1 MGNST
6 SSRRRRQHRSDAES
20 AARRTSTAG
29 AGTGADFTSYTLT
42 TTPSIPSA
50 PPLGSMTDDMNLPL
64 PSMIRL
70 ASHPA
75 SLENKVCCVC
85 SDTVEV
91 GLGHLRLGCRC
102 LLHDDCFVHYVRS
115 KSKFDW
121 TKAGGVRCPYSLAGE
136 DCKFEGPGDYVITP
150 DELHQLLILVQ
161 EALSE
166 PGSTLEEDDHMADAP
181 ITFEEIEKFREWLD
195 EANQTAES
203 TPPDANSST
212 DKEDINS
219 IFIDV
224 TTKACPKC
232 GLRSGHMHGHAC
244 HHVTGG
250 CERCGEEYCYRCL
263 STATQN
269 LASRGDRGKCE
280 CGYWCV
286 TWHDPY

>member
-1 MGNST
+1 M
-6 SSRRRRQHRSDAES
+6 Q
-20 AARRTSTAG
+20 
-29 AGTGADFTSYTLT
+29 F
-42 TTPSIPSA
+42 IW
-50 PPLGSMTDDMNLPL
+50 
-64 PSMIRL
+64 
-70 ASHPA
+70 
-75 SLENKVCCVC
+75 
-85 SDTVEV
+85 
-91 GLGHLRLGCRC
+91 CRC

-195 EANQTAES
+195 DTKQINETDRDDNDS
-203 TPPDANSST
+203 LDKDVNSV
-212 DKEDINS
+212 
-219 IFIDV
+219 FIDV

-263 STATQN
+263 STETQN
-269 LASRGDRGKCE
+269 LADRGDRGKCE
-280 CGYWCV
+280 CGYW
-286 TWHDPY
+286 